1 MNTFLRKIIN
11 LKDVVIF
18 YYTSFFYTI
27 SLCLRHILLN
37 TYYCNKKHLHIY
49 PQLQGVQQQLQQ
61 QQQVL
66 QVFRFTQSRTRRV
79 RVVSVV
85 VRALNFISVRIHN
98 PLPSAP
104 SLFHGLLY
112 HYGVKRCR
120 YYSTGLGSSDRPL
133 RLKARNDVENQ
144 LLQSRTSLA
153 LLSIITSHRAAH
165 ERQIKLEEYLHIA
178 MYKGL

>member
-49 PQLQGVQQQLQQ
+49 PQQQGVQQQLQQ

-85 VRALNFISVRIHN
+85 VRAGVGGAAAPPTKFTLFNAVKN
-98 PLPSAP
+98 PLSK
-104 SLFHGLLY
+104 SIGLMML
-112 HYGVKRCR
+112 
-120 YYSTGLGSSDRPL
+120 YSTKGFSIKDANHVTRSNVSSDKDYSILQGLGFDPKVINVHREIANKP
-133 RLKARNDVENQ
+133 VEWNYG
-144 LLQSRTSLA
+144 R
-153 LLSIITSHRAAH
+153 
-165 ERQIKLEEYLHIA
+165 
-178 MYKGL
+178 